1 MTETLINPNQIR
13 DGGGSSN
20 IKVLNVIQVGTLNK
34 DGAVFSG
41 FSGGTN
47 SGTVNY
53 LLLGARVDK
62 GILSLDSSTYYK
74 YFETVTPTANSWEF
88 VTRIHYVA
96 SSTQR
101 QYIFSEKTSYG
112 TTLEILT
119 SGVIKFQVS
128 NSDSS
133 ADIGVEEG
141 TTVLTNNTD
150 YWIKIEFTGSAYEAY
165 ISTDGQTWNK
175 ECSISSGDTKIANR
189 GNWIIGVSENIDR
202 YFLGSIDISE
212 TYIKANGNFWWKGV
226 ETL

>member
-1 MTETLINPNQIR
+1 METLINPNQIR
-13 DGGGSSN
+13 DGGGGSSN

-41 FSGGTN
+41 FSEN
-47 SGTVNY
+47 NNY
-53 LLLGARVDK
+53 LSLGARVDK
-62 GILSLDSSTYYK
+62 GILSLDSSTYFK
-74 YFETVTPTANSWEF
+74 YFEAITPTADSWEF
-88 VTRIHYVA
+88 VTKIHYVA

-101 QYIFSEKTSYG
+101 QYIFTEKASYG

-133 ADIGVEEG
+133 VDIGSEEG

-150 YWIKIEFTGSAYEAY
+150 YWIKIEFTGSAYKAY
-165 ISTDGQTWNK
+165 ISTDGQTWNT
-175 ECSISSGDTKIANR
+175 ECTITSPTKITNR
-189 GNWIIGVSENIDR
+189 GNWIIGVSQNIDR

-212 TYIKANGNFWWKGV
+212 SYIKANGEFWWKGV